1 MGPWSKFLQL
11 SSKKSIM
18 TSIENEYFIIII
30 VIIIII
36 IVFFFWPFY
45 FHHSQKWIDLFFKQ

>member
-36 IVFFFWPFY
+36 IIVFFFLAILLPPFPKMNR
-45 FHHSQKWIDLFFKQ
+45 FIV

>member
-36 IVFFFWPFY
+36 IIIFFFG
-45 FHHSQKWIDLFFKQ
+45 HSTSTIPKNE

>member
-18 TSIENEYFIIII
+18 TSIENEYFIIIF

-36 IVFFFWPFY
+36 IVFFFF
-45 FHHSQKWIDLFFKQ
+45 FGHSTSTIPKNE

>member
-36 IVFFFWPFY
+36 IV
-45 FHHSQKWIDLFFKQ
+45 LFFLAILLPPFPKMNRFIV

>member
-36 IVFFFWPFY
+36 VFFFF
-45 FHHSQKWIDLFFKQ
+45 FGHSTSTIPKNE

>member
-36 IVFFFWPFY
+36 IVFFFFG
-45 FHHSQKWIDLFFKQ
+45 HSTSTIPKNE